1 MTRTAGLSFLMS
13 FERFKLE
20 TWAAMLVSSKD
31 VAAVEGLLGF
41 EIELT
46 PLLELLRLF
55 KLAVSEVHGSGGSS
69 GGGAVSVS
77 ASTGLLSSIV

>member
-1 MTRTAGLSFLMS
+1 MTRTGPSFLVS
-13 FERFKLE
+13 FDKFKLE

-55 KLAVSEVHGSGGSS
+55 KLAVSEMYGSGG
-69 GGGAVSVS
+69 GGAVS
-77 ASTGLLSSIV
+77 ASTGLSSA

>member
-1 MTRTAGLSFLMS
+1 MTRTGSSFLVPL
-13 FERFKLE
+13 ERFKLE
-20 TWAAMLVSSKD
+20 TWAARLVSSKD

-55 KLAVSEVHGSGGSS
+55 KLAVSEADGSGG
-69 GGGAVSVS
+69 GVS
-77 ASTGLLSSIV
+77 ACTDLLSV

>member
-1 MTRTAGLSFLMS
+1 MTRTGSSFLVS
-13 FERFKLE
+13 LERFRLE
-20 TWAAMLVSSKD
+20 TWAAILVSSKD

-55 KLAVSEVHGSGGSS
+55 KLAVSEVYNS
-69 GGGAVSVS
+69 GGGGAVS
-77 ASTGLLSSIV
+77 ASTGLSIA

>member
-1 MTRTAGLSFLMS
+1 MTRTGSSFLVPL
-13 FERFKLE
+13 ERFKLE

-31 VAAVEGLLGF
+31 VAAVDGLLGF

-55 KLAVSEVHGSGGSS
+55 KLAVSEVDGSV
-69 GGGAVSVS
+69 GGGALS
-77 ASTGLLSSIV
+77 ACTGLSSA

>member
-1 MTRTAGLSFLMS
+1 
-13 FERFKLE
+13 
-20 TWAAMLVSSKD
+20 MLVSSKD

-55 KLAVSEVHGSGGSS
+55 KLVVSEVDAS
-69 GGGAVSVS
+69 GGGK
-77 ASTGLLSSIV
+77 GLSNG

>member
-1 MTRTAGLSFLMS
+1 MLFLVS
-13 FERFKLE
+13 LERFKLE

-46 PLLELLRLF
+46 PLFELLRLF
-55 KLAVSEVHGSGGSS
+55 KLAVSEVYGSGG
-69 GGGAVSVS
+69 GGVES
-77 ASTGLLSSIV
+77 AGTGLSTE

>member
-1 MTRTAGLSFLMS
+1 MKMTRTAGLSFLMS
-13 FERFKLE
+13 LERFRLE

-55 KLAVSEVHGSGGSS
+55 KLAVSEVHGSGR

-77 ASTGLLSSIV
+77 ASTGLSSIT

>member
-1 MTRTAGLSFLMS
+1 MTRTGSSFLVPL
-13 FERFKLE
+13 ERFKLE

-46 PLLELLRLF
+46 SLLELPRLF
-55 KLAVSEVHGSGGSS
+55 KLAVSEGDGSGSG
-69 GGGAVSVS
+69 GGGAVS
-77 ASTGLLSSIV
+77 ACTGLSSS

>member
-1 MTRTAGLSFLMS
+1 M
-13 FERFKLE
+13 FKLE

-31 VAAVEGLLGF
+31 VAAVEEVLGF

-55 KLAVSEVHGSGGSS
+55 KLAVSEVYGSG
-69 GGGAVSVS
+69 
-77 ASTGLLSSIV
+77 ASCAGLSST

>member
-1 MTRTAGLSFLMS
+1 MTLLVSL
-13 FERFKLE
+13 ERFKLE

-41 EIELT
+41 EIELI

-55 KLAVSEVHGSGGSS
+55 KLAVSEEYGSGGGC
-69 GGGAVSVS
+69 GGGVVS
-77 ASTGLLSSIV
+77 ATTGLSIV

>member
-1 MTRTAGLSFLMS
+1 MS
-13 FERFKLE
+13 LERFKLE

-41 EIELT
+41 EIELI

-55 KLAVSEVHGSGGSS
+55 KLAVSDAYGSG

-77 ASTGLLSSIV
+77 AITGLSSIA

>member
-1 MTRTAGLSFLMS
+1 
-13 FERFKLE
+13 
-20 TWAAMLVSSKD
+20 MLVSSKD

-55 KLAVSEVHGSGGSS
+55 KLAVSEVYGSGGIE
-69 GGGAVSVS
+69 S
-77 ASTGLLSSIV
+77 AGTGLSTE